1 MTVHFNSCSPS
12 LSELS
17 VHLFRCENWP
27 TVWKMMSSF
36 YMATDHCR
44 DNPCP
49 IVHFHFLG
57 LLFLF
62 LLFFCAGS
70 TYIVPCLLS
79 LFFFAF
85 LLLSCRQLLDLKI
98 GSLGVPKSGPFST
111 GDRVL
116 GIGKRESRIE
126 NRESGGP
133 LYSPFLSNV
142 QTMGSLKG
150 DFGILR

>member
-111 GDRVL
+111 GDWVL
-116 GIGKRESRIE
+116 GTGKRESRIRGTLIFTFSFQCP
-126 NRESGGP
+126 N
-133 LYSPFLSNV
+133 N
-142 QTMGSLKG
+142 
-150 DFGILR
+150 GIVERRLWHIEMNCCR